1 MNGDT
6 LRWLKLAKSSKG
18 INSTKAAWMADLGP
32 LKDFLVKEATKSASI
47 TEIRKTVCL
56 FIFYFWV
63 DSVFFSRNIIEANL
77 YHKNPHQP
85 TSLGIQSPSQNGFME
100 PTFFFGR

>member
-18 INSTKAAWMADLGP
+18 INSTKAAWMEIKVLVVADLGP

-56 FIFYFWV
+56 FIFQYGWTQYF
-63 DSVFFSRNIIEANL
+63 FQETLLKQTCITKTHINQHL
-77 YHKNPHQP
+77 
-85 TSLGIQSPSQNGFME
+85 
-100 PTFFFGR
+100 